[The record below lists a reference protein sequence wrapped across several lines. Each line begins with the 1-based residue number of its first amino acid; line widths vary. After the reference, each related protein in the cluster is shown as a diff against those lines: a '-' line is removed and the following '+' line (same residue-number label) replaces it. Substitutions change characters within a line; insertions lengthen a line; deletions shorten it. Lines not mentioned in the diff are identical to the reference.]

1 MLLHVSTQDG
11 VPLYLQIINQIKY
24 LVASERLRPGDEVPP
39 IRVLAEQL
47 VINPNTVAR
56 AYRELETVG
65 VLASK
70 RGAGTY
76 VSDRGS
82 PLALEER
89 ERILDG
95 RAKAL
100 LVEANQLGFSLEQVM
115 DLVRRGWDAMAAE
128 GASGEKDEGGP
139 DT

>member
-1 MLLHVSTQDG
+1 MRLRVSPQDG
-11 VPLYLQIINQIKY
+11 APLYVQIVNQIKY
-24 LVASERLRPGDEVPP
+24 LVASGSLQTGDEVLP

-56 AYRELETVG
+56 AYRELETEG
-65 VLASK
+65 VLVTR

-82 PLALEER
+82 PLARRERVRILSEHADALLVAARQLGFGLEETLEAVR
-89 ERILDG
+89 D

-100 LVEANQLGFSLEQVM
+100 DMGQG
-115 DLVRRGWDAMAAE
+115 
-128 GASGEKDEGGP
+128 
-139 DT
+139 DTNHE